1 MAKYN
6 KIILEECVQWVSE
19 HGLIDYGGARLKD
32 FRAVFHIEDIT
43 YRRWM
48 EKPEFRDAIN
58 AAKEVFKK
66 NLTHDLVTSLSM
78 TAKGYEREE
87 TETEYVPNPKDPTK
101 PTIKKLK
108 KSTRHYQPN
117 VGAAIFLLTNLDP
130 EHYQN
135 RQRTDVAVKKDDEKP
150 MTIEE
155 INKEIARL
163 EKLDKKGNNEESESR

>member
-6 KIILEECVQWVSE
+6 KIILGECVRWVAE

-32 FRAVFHIEDIT
+32 FLATFHIEDIT

-48 EKPEFRDAIN
+48 DKSEFKEAIN
-58 AAKEVFKK
+58 EAKEVYKK

-87 TETEYVPNPKDPTK
+87 TETEYVPNPKDPSK

-108 KSTRHYQPN
+108 KSTKHYQPN
-117 VGAAIFLLTNLDP
+117 VGAAIFLLINLDP

-135 RQRTDVAVKKDDEKP
+135 RQRTDVAVKKDDDKE

-155 INKEIARL
+155 INKEIERLDKL
-163 EKLDKKGNNEESESR
+163 EKDKDSKEE